1 MNRQLKCIA
10 ATLFFA
16 AMVVGCGDTAR
27 QADATRPADAAQPA
41 GPTAAA
47 AKPTATAA
55 AKPVLATVV
64 LSVPGMT

>member
-1 MNRQLKCIA
+1 MNRQMKCIA

-41 GPTAAA
+41 GPTA
-47 AKPTATAA
+47 TAA